1 MNANPY
7 ILKGDGLG
15 IFCLNCFNTWKKYQ
29 LEFSFDIRKKKFCSQ
44 RLVGRKI
51 EGRAFFPL
59 VWNQSIPKRILDI
72 ILCLFYHAIVKFPLL
87 FHCCACSAAQFCPT
101 LCDSLDCS
109 PPGSFVHGISQAR
122 ILEWVAIS
130 FSRVSSWSRNRTWVS
145 CIGRRILYHWATRE
159 ALWNTTFLIL

>member
-130 FSRVSSWSRNRTWVS
+130 FSRGSSWLRDRSCVS
-145 CIGRRILYHWATRE
+145 CVSCTAGRFFAAEPPGKHCY
-159 ALWNTTFLIL
+159 

>member
-159 ALWNTTFLIL
+159 ALL

>member
-1 MNANPY
+1 MNGNPY

-159 ALWNTTFLIL
+159 ALL